1 MIEAVQLKKG
11 NVIHVDGKMFRVVD
25 IHLLTPGNKR
35 SIIQTK
41 LKNMKAGNV
50 FDKRFRSNDKVEVA
64 FLDQVKMEYLYSAGH
79 EHVFM
84 NEKTLDQVSLSE
96 EILEGTMNFLVPNT
110 EVTVQFYDNNPISV
124 ELPTTVNLKVVQTDA
139 IVKGQT
145 ATNQYKTA
153 VLETGLNI
161 QVPPFI
167 KEDELV
173 KVDTRTGEYLSRAK
187 E

>member
-1 MIEAVQLKKG
+1 MIEAIQLKKG
-11 NVIHVDGKMFRVVD
+11 NVIHINGQMFRVVD

-35 SIIQTK
+35 SLVQTK
-41 LKNMKAGNV
+41 LKSLKAGNV

-64 FLDQVKMEYLYSAGH
+64 FLDQVRMEYLYSTGH

-84 NEKTLDQVSLSE
+84 NEKTLDQVSLSD
-96 EILEGTMNFLVPNT
+96 EILEGTMDFLVPNT

-124 ELPTTVNLKVVQTDA
+124 ELPTTVNLKVIQTNA

-145 ATNQYKTA
+145 ATNQYKPA
-153 VLETGLNI
+153 VLETGLKI
-161 QVPPFI
+161 QVPPFVR
-167 KEDELV
+167 EGELV
-173 KVDTRTGEYLSRAK
+173 KVDTRTSEYLSRAK